1 MELSIDTSTGYASV
15 CLSEEGAVR
24 SSLSWFSKH
33 NHSVEL
39 LPIIDNLL
47 NFSGSSLEQ
56 ISCIFVAKGPG
67 RFSALRVGMSVAKGL
82 AMSQGIPILGFSTL
96 WLEACV
102 YREMGMP
109 VCALLDAGRNQMASS
124 LYDDREGGSGKVW
137 KDQLVSIEDLVLGIK
152 EPTIFCGEGVYNVA
166 SALKDKLGSKAI
178 VKLPV
183 YPTRDPSYLAKVG
196 YEGYLKG
203 IVDDVSSLE
212 PVYLRGPS
220 ITSPRITST

>member
-15 CLSEEGAVR
+15 CLSEQGEMK

-39 LPIIDNLL
+39 LPTIDNLL
-47 NFSGSSLEQ
+47 KFSGNSFEQ
-56 ISCIFVAKGPG
+56 ISCIFIAKGPG

-82 AMSQGIPILGFSTL
+82 AMSQGIPVLGFSTL

-102 YREMGMP
+102 YREVGVP
-109 VCALLDAGRNQMASS
+109 VCALLDAGRAQMASS
-124 LYDDREGGSGKVW
+124 LYDDREVGSGEVW
-137 KDQLVSIEDLVLGIK
+137 EDRLVTTEDIVLGTK
-152 EPTIFCGEGVYNVA
+152 EATIFCGEGVHSVA
-166 SALKDKLGSKAI
+166 SELRDKLGSRAI
-178 VKLPV
+178 IKLPV
-183 YPTRDPSYLAKVG
+183 YPTRDPSYLAKAG
-196 YEGYLKG
+196 YESYLKG

-220 ITSPRITST
+220 ITSPKRVST